1 MSPLS
6 FLELEWARNFRASG
20 FIGLR
25 VSGLGQSLVSQICLL
40 ANQAFEVVVKLKV
53 IFVTEPNGLPTKA
66 LMQTGLGL
74 YRASGLCTAGP
85 EFSPGLRAQ
94 A

>member
-1 MSPLS
+1 M
-6 FLELEWARNFRASG
+6 
-20 FIGLR
+20 
-25 VSGLGQSLVSQICLL
+25 GQAPVSQICLR
-40 ANQAFEVVVKLKV
+40 ANQALEVVVKLIV
-53 IFVTEPNGLPTKA
+53 IFVTEPNGLSTKA

-74 YRASGLCTAGP
+74 YRAFGLCTAGP